1 MPELSQQ
8 EIFDEEGHINYDK
21 VVEIVHLNLK
31 NFLNAILDESFNLAK
46 DDSYRIQVNETS
58 IKMRDQALDS
68 FIDRKHIVFSEFY
81 VELETKFYTS
91 QTTIMRSNNDG
102 HSNDHSMDTDLIE
115 LALVID
121 QLVEHCASRHS
132 EVINKLT
139 QQLEEL
145 SFLAHHDFNT
155 NCLQPQDFYTLIQ
168 NCIAPLNIP
177 ADGKILVC
185 KLIHQNIAP
194 NLNDFYIAMHN
205 FLLEVDITPNQ
216 NTDENLSDKQD
227 PNNTDPQYNSSIMS
241 MSTGQF
247 YAPIEQEKWKQEDE
261 EQQDYVGKQL
271 NDTPGIADEF
281 SMDVYGPGQ
290 TGLDEITI
298 SLLLQPYS
306 SNTQTDS
313 SPAQR
318 RQFVRALSS
327 VQRVEASSNAIFKP
341 SQIKTAVRRTLQEK
355 GALDANEIVD
365 NEEKVIDFVSNIFNI
380 ILKDD
385 AICNPMKDT
394 LSRLQISTIKL
405 ALIDFT
411 FFQNPKHP
419 SRLLLNKL
427 TSIGTIVG
435 ENNQALFIK
444 LNTIVRNIT
453 DSFETDIK
461 IFELALNEIQQLDT
475 SSLEQEAKNEKANI
489 HQHKLK
495 SQRSAAK
502 RVVIHTIKKFTQSK
516 ETPNQIL
523 EFCLKCW
530 APHMAYIYMNHGRTT
545 KEWRS
550 SVRTLRRI
558 IKISQNKHSLF
569 KVRKYINEPNDFFKN
584 IRNDLAY
591 FTSRNEEF
599 DEVLEEAEV
608 WYLTYLRKIE
618 EIENTLQEDSTS
630 QNAIINEATDD
641 EDNNVVHLFKNLA
654 PTSTN
659 IQDDSKAENQT
670 ENELEHEPEIEDLVA
685 ETEQPIEPVETKTEA
700 EPEPETESKSESD
713 IFHETNIS
721 EEVLEDSEPLK
732 EISESQKS
740 QEDIN
745 QYGIAEELDS
755 ETEFDEND
763 IEEEPELNIAEHLP
777 ESIVPGVWLEIYQG
791 EDRAKRR
798 LKFSEAIIETNYL
811 VFSDRSGDYN
821 FEIDL
826 QTFMDDLS
834 SGRSSLISESN
845 RFDLALSSVISNIR
859 SSQENAETN

>member
-1 MPELSQQ
+1 MPESSQL
-8 EIFDEEGHINYDK
+8 EIFDNEGHISYDK
-21 VVEIVHLNLK
+21 VVEIVHLNFK
-31 NFLNAILDESFNLAK
+31 NFLNSILDESFTLAS
-46 DDSYRIQVNETS
+46 DDSYRIQINETS
-58 IKMRDQALDS
+58 LKIRDQALDA
-68 FIDRKHIVFSEFY
+68 FIERKHIVSSEFY
-81 VELETKFYTS
+81 VELETSFYTTS
-91 QTTIMRSNNDG
+91 STITELSNND
-102 HSNDHSMDTDLIE
+102 HNANRSMDTDLIE

-121 QLVEHCASRHS
+121 QLVERCVSRHS
-132 EVINKLT
+132 DIINRLT

-145 SFLAHHDFNT
+145 SFLAHRDFNT
-155 NCLQPQDFYTLIQ
+155 SCLQPQDFYKLIQ

-177 ADGKILVC
+177 ADGKILIS
-185 KLIHQNIAP
+185 KLLHENIAP
-194 NLNDFYIAMHN
+194 NLNDFYMAMHN
-205 FLLEVDITPNQ
+205 FLLDVNISPSKNIDHEIS
-216 NTDENLSDKQD
+216 DEKDSNND
-227 PNNTDPQYNSSIMS
+227 PRYNSSIMS

-247 YAPIEQEKWKQEDE
+247 YAPIEQEKWQQEYDNHD
-261 EQQDYVGKQL
+261 DYVGKHL
-271 NDTPGIADEF
+271 STTPDIVDDI

-290 TGLDEITI
+290 TGLDEITV

-306 SNTQTDS
+306 SNTQSDS

-341 SQIKTAVRRTLQEK
+341 NQIKTAVRRTLQEK

-365 NEEKVIDFVSNIFNI
+365 NEEKVIDFVSNIFHV
-380 ILKDD
+380 ILQDD

-411 FFQNPKHP
+411 FFQNPRHP
-419 SRLLLNKL
+419 SRQLLNKL
-427 TSIGTIVG
+427 TSIGTIAG
-435 ENNQALFIK
+435 EDNQSLFIK

-453 DSFETDIK
+453 DSFETDVQ
-461 IFELALNEIQQLDT
+461 IFELALTEIQDLDIFPSDQDAT
-475 SSLEQEAKNEKANI
+475 KEKI
-489 HQHKLK
+489 ISHQHKLK

-502 RVVIHTIKKFTQSK
+502 RVVIHTIKKFTAHK
-516 ETPNQIL
+516 ETPYQIL

-530 APHMAYIYMNHGRTT
+530 APHMAYIYMNYGRTT

-558 IKISQNKHSLF
+558 IEISQHKPSLNKVS
-569 KVRKYINEPNDFFKN
+569 KYIHFPNEFFKN
-584 IRNDLAY
+584 IRADLEY
-591 FTSRNEEF
+591 FTSRKDEF
-599 DEVLEEAEV
+599 EEVLEEAEV

-618 EIENTLQEDSTS
+618 L
-630 QNAIINEATDD
+630 
-641 EDNNVVHLFKNLA
+641 EDNELHYDSAILNPESSNITEDQDNVIHLFKNLA
-654 PTSTN
+654 PIATTTTELATE
-659 IQDDSKAENQT
+659 DKEDKAD
-670 ENELEHEPEIEDLVA
+670 NEVEVEIPEIVTA
-685 ETEQPIEPVETKTEA
+685 QPIEAVEINTD
-700 EPEPETESKSESD
+700 SESN
-713 IFHETNIS
+713 INETVNS
-721 EEVLEDSEPLK
+721 EESLVDLGEQK
-732 EISESQKS
+732 EAQQNGSQHELAS
-740 QEDIN
+740 
-745 QYGIAEELDS
+745 ELDS

-763 IEEEPELNIAEHLP
+763 IEEEPQLNIAEHLP

-834 SGRSSLISESN
+834 AGRSSLISESN

-859 SSQENAETN
+859 SNQENSDTS

>member
-1 MPELSQQ
+1 MSELSQP
-8 EIFDEEGHINYDK
+8 EILDKEGHINYDK

-31 NFLNAILDESFNLAK
+31 NFLNAILDESFDLAK
-46 DDSYRIQVNETS
+46 DDNYRIQVNETS
-58 IKMRDQALDS
+58 IKMRDHALDS

-81 VELETKFYTS
+81 VELETRFYTTNS
-91 QTTIMRSNNDG
+91 TVTRTSSNDHND
-102 HSNDHSMDTDLIE
+102 DHSMDTDLIE

-121 QLVEHCASRHS
+121 QLVEHCLSRHS
-132 EVINKLT
+132 EVIKNLT
-139 QQLEEL
+139 EQLDEL

-155 NCLQPQDFYTLIQ
+155 NCLHPQEFYTLIQ
-168 NCIAPLNIP
+168 NCIAPLSIP
-177 ADGKILVC
+177 ADGKILIS

-194 NLNDFYIAMHN
+194 NLNDFYIAMYN
-205 FLLEVDITPNQ
+205 FLLEVNILPNQ
-216 NTDENLSDKQD
+216 NADKELNDKQD
-227 PNNTDPQYNSSIMS
+227 SSHSEPQYNSSIMS

-247 YAPIEQEKWKQEDE
+247 YAPIEQERWNQEYE
-261 EQQDYVGKQL
+261 EHEDYISKQL
-271 NDTPGIADEF
+271 NNTPDIVDEF

-306 SNTQTDS
+306 SNTQTNS

-341 SQIKTAVRRTLQEK
+341 NQIKTAVRRTLQEK

-365 NEEKVIDFVSNIFNI
+365 NEEKVIDFVSNIFNL

-427 TSIGTIVG
+427 TSIGTIAG
-435 ENNQALFIK
+435 ENDRELFIK

-475 SSLEQEAKNEKANI
+475 LSPKLDALKEKANTHQ

-502 RVVIHTIKKFTQSK
+502 RVVIHTIKKFTHSK

-558 IKISQNKHSLF
+558 IKLSQNEHSLD
-569 KVRKYINEPNDFFKN
+569 KVKNYIQQPNDFFKN
-584 IRNDLAY
+584 IRLDLEY

-618 EIENTLQEDSTS
+618 EDESTLQKDSKLQS
-630 QNAIINEATDD
+630 IVSNESSHD
-641 EDNNVVHLFKNLA
+641 ENNVVHLFKNIA

-659 IQDDSKAENQT
+659 IQNDTKIEIQT
-670 ENELEHEPEIEDLVA
+670 ENEIESEDIPA
-685 ETEQPIEPVETKTEA
+685 TPEQPIEPVEVKSEGINEVSDETIIPEVA
-700 EPEPETESKSESD
+700 AESEPEND
-713 IFHETNIS
+713 A
-721 EEVLEDSEPLK
+721 EENQEP
-732 EISESQKS
+732 
-740 QEDIN
+740 DVADN
-745 QYGIAEELDS
+745 QYGVAGELDS

-791 EDRAKRR
+791 EERAKRR
-798 LKFSEAIIETNYL
+798 LKFSKAIIETNYL

-834 SGRSSLISESN
+834 AGRSSLISESN

-859 SSQENAETN
+859 SSQESAETN